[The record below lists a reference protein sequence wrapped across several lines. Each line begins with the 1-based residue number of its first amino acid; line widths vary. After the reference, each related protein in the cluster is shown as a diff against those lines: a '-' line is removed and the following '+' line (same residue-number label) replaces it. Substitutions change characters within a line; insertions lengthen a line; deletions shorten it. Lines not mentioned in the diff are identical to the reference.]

1 MDKTPS
7 CICGG
12 DQMGNNGI
20 IYSNSTCT
28 WETCWKP
35 EEEQWFSA
43 RRSLSIFLN
52 PQPYLT
58 SWADVLELR
67 NPWTLWDLNQNIL
80 RGISIMTWEFLS
92 LGVHLSRPFWTLLNA
107 VLDYRDLMNLFS
119 KLLQHSGLMQQIQN
133 SRKNQ
138 NSANL

>member
-1 MDKTPS
+1 MPYKGSLFKKALDKTPS
-7 CICGG
+7 CICCG
-12 DQMGNNGI
+12 DLMGNNGI

-28 WETCWKP
+28 SYLK
-35 EEEQWFSA
+35 
-43 RRSLSIFLN
+43 RH
-52 PQPYLT
+52 YLT

-67 NPWTLWDLNQNIL
+67 NPWKLWDLNQNIL
-80 RGISIMTWEFLS
+80 RGISILTWEFLS